1 MIEGKM
7 WSVLE
12 EVGGERRRQEQKWG
26 QQNHA
31 PAPYL
36 AILAEEFGE
45 VSKEVVEATFAKTE
59 VARSCR
65 LEKLRVEL
73 VQTAAVAV
81 AMVECLDRHA
91 AKEVDVFAPA
101 VPA

>member
-1 MIEGKM
+1 MSEGKM
-7 WSVLE
+7 WAVVE
-12 EVGGERRRQEQKWG
+12 EVAGERRRQEQKWG
-26 QQNHA
+26 EQNHA
-31 PAPYL
+31 PAAYL

-45 VSKEVVEATFAKTE
+45 ASKEVVEASFAKTE
-59 VARSCR
+59 AARADR
-65 LEKLRVEL
+65 LAKLRVEL

-91 AKEVDVFAPA
+91 AKEVDVFAPP